1 MCPGHFLEKKSI
13 WISDAPFEKCP
24 LLKNLEKKHIY
35 ITKLGGGPFLGI
47 IVPFRSLTNTFLIF
61 LKYGLESYSLNNCYF
76 SLNQMRLMMENCQR
90 KVVVSRKIVMR
101 MKMDTVLSHSSWNT
115 MIGKIYFRISPT
127 TTWRFVQWHWY
138 IMFDRV

>member
-24 LLKNLEKKHIY
+24 LLKILEKKHIY
-35 ITKLGGGPFLGI
+35 ITKLGGG
-47 IVPFRSLTNTFLIF
+47 SLLRNHSALSILDEHFPNF

-90 KVVVSRKIVMR
+90 KVVVSRKMVMR